1 MNDIFTQTNN
11 NMKKLL
17 SIALWIFLFAT
28 AVKAEI
34 FDAYSIGA
42 GISTFSILGDNPAQL
57 PIIQNDTAKRFV
69 YGGSFDAVQSGFAA
83 RLTMYKGE
91 KIRVPVD
98 IDFTIYS
105 SGERYPVSGLLTI
118 YYWHEVHNLSIG
130 SGFYYVLTHLDWAKT
145 DIYVGADLRGN
156 IITRAELTY
165 RDHWRNDVNR
175 DTSYVVNRKYGAFRI
190 GSFARLGI
198 EGQLK
203 SKLKIDASIGVGVLN
218 LFPRDNNRGELLTP
232 LRYFEKKEQI
242 VPVFNFM
249 LLLKYSL

>member
-1 MNDIFTQTNN
+1 
-11 NMKKLL
+11 MKKIL
-17 SIALWIFLFAT
+17 IALSLFLIGSAI
-28 AVKAEI
+28 KAEI

-42 GISTFSILGDNPAQL
+42 GISTFSILGDNPAKL

-69 YGGSFDAVQSGFAA
+69 YGGSFDAVQSGFAT
-83 RLTMYKGE
+83 RLTLYKGE

-130 SGFYYVLTHLDWAKT
+130 SGLYYVITHLDWAKT
-145 DIYVGADLRGN
+145 DIYAGADVRGN
-156 IITRAELTY
+156 IITRSELTY
-165 RDHWRNDVNR
+165 RDHWRNAENR
-175 DTSYVVNRKYGAFRI
+175 DTSYVVNRKSGAFRI
-190 GSFARLGI
+190 GSFARLGL

-218 LFPRDNNRGELLTP
+218 LFPRDNKRGELLTP
-232 LRYFEKKEQI
+232 LQYFEKKEQI
-242 VPVFNFM
+242 VPILNFM

>member
-1 MNDIFTQTNN
+1 MNNIYTQKSI

-17 SIALWIFLFAT
+17 LVALSIFLIGSA
-28 AVKAEI
+28 AKADI

-42 GISTFSILGDNPAQL
+42 GISTFSILGDNPAKL
-57 PIIQNDTAKRFV
+57 PIIQNDTTKKFV
-69 YGGSFDAVQSGFAA
+69 YGGSFDAVQPGFSA

-91 KIRVPVD
+91 RLRVPVD

-118 YYWHEVHNLSIG
+118 FYWHEVHNLSVG

-145 DIYVGADLRGN
+145 DIYAGADLRGN
-156 IITRAELTY
+156 IITRSELTY
-165 RDHWRNDVNR
+165 RDSWRNDQNR
-175 DTSYVVNRKYGAFRI
+175 DTSYVVNRKSGAFRI

-218 LFPRDNNRGELLTP
+218 LFPRDNKRGELLTP
-232 LRYFEKKEQI
+232 LQYFEKKEQI
-242 VPVFNFM
+242 VPVLNFM

>member
-1 MNDIFTQTNN
+1 
-11 NMKKLL
+11 MKKLL
-17 SIALWIFLFAT
+17 VIALSIFLVGFV
-28 AVKAEI
+28 VKAEI
-34 FDAYSIGA
+34 FDSYSIGA
-42 GISTFSILGDNPAQL
+42 GISTFSILGDNPARL
-57 PIIQNDTAKRFV
+57 PIIQNDTAKKFV

-83 RLTMYKGE
+83 RLTMYRGAR
-91 KIRVPVD
+91 IRVPVD
-98 IDFTIYS
+98 IDLTIYS

-145 DIYVGADLRGN
+145 DIYAGGDLRCN
-156 IITRAELTY
+156 IITRSELTY
-165 RDHWRNDVNR
+165 RDNWRNAHNR
-175 DTSYVVNRKYGAFRI
+175 DTSYVVNRKSGAFRV

-218 LFPRDNNRGELLTP
+218 LFPRDNKRGELLTP
-232 LRYFEKKEQI
+232 LQYYERKEQI
-242 VPVFNFM
+242 VPVLNFM